1 MSDNSTIFV
10 EIKRMVQS
18 HEDLSLSRVSHTFEL
33 LHAALRN
40 IENLLSRYLDKQ
52 PKGASDTCDANEVVL
67 MCCDSEDKKPSIST
81 KIRIDNPDQLTQ
93 TFQEIDEA
101 LSKLSDLCPGYFS
114 KIFDSYSA
122 TMPFGGFEQTWTFV
136 LQAASGVRALF
147 LCIKEIISHFSVVSK
162 FPIPKAVMRFEEV
175 IASFITD
182 YEVGCLSSWT
192 HWQEQAFSLGTHR
205 QDWQSYSP
213 YMRNKRIS
221 PTIALVVS
229 STRQA
234 ILTMQRQTLSLPFL
248 LSIAQR
254 KQVEEITWVF
264 AHKLL
269 QASLMSIISTFV
281 RLPVSR
287 TRLWQWQVDFIYLVY
302 ATLDTLQSF
311 FPAGIEEHRNHPD
324 AISPILALL
333 LYIDFLLCMTTTTD
347 LDLVDRHIHQDVTPT
362 AKNPAP
368 LAIGTVSI
376 TSNTRFW
383 LERLRQRWFASSTTS
398 ERATSPHCIL
408 MKGSANSRS
417 SVATFN
423 LSFDLLALVGRVE
436 DEGGHRFVLSGS
448 ELDLFQQE
456 LANAQMQSGHI
467 ASNTSMAPATSA
479 SVASAAAAA
488 SAKNLASVAAS
499 STKVDPNAN
508 GIITS
513 DDKYTDRTANTVGP
527 GTPDTQQPLPLR
539 PQVGS
544 YQDVAVL
551 ACREVLF
558 SRLVTHLQDM
568 TAALAPTAAS
578 TAPTAMSWT
587 PLLLESDSTSTQVVA
602 VLLDCQYRVLL
613 HSGFFCA
620 EESQLTDPKCCQ
632 KVLESWIQSIRL
644 HRPEVIEPADGQQLF
659 PPLNEAEKDRI
670 PMLMS
675 TFSNYFYI

>member
-1 MSDNSTIFV
+1 MSDISSIFV

-18 HEDLSLSRVSHTFEL
+18 HEDLSLTRVSHTFEL
-33 LHAALRN
+33 VHGALRN
-40 IENLLSRYLDKQ
+40 SENLLSRYLEKH
-52 PKGASDTCDANEVVL
+52 PKRPSDTCDANEVVL
-67 MCCDSEDKKPSIST
+67 MCCDSEEKKPSICT
-81 KIRIDNPDQLTQ
+81 TIRIDNADQMGQ
-93 TFQEIDEA
+93 TFQDIDEA
-101 LSKLSDLCPGYFS
+101 LSKLSDLCPGFFS

-122 TMPFGGFEQTWTFV
+122 SMPFGGGEQTWTFV

-147 LCIKEIISHFSVVSK
+147 LCIKELISHCSLASK
-162 FPIPKAVMRFEEV
+162 LPMPKAVMRFEEV
-175 IASFITD
+175 IVSFITD
-182 YEVGCLSSWT
+182 YEIGCLSSWT

-234 ILTMQRQTLSLPFL
+234 IITMQRQTLSLPFL
-248 LSIAQR
+248 LSISQR
-254 KQVEEITWVF
+254 KQVEETTWGF

-287 TRLWQWQVDFIYLVY
+287 TRLWQWQVDFIYLIH

-311 FPAGIEEHRNHPD
+311 FPVGIEEHRNHQHT
-324 AISPILALL
+324 ISPILAQL
-333 LYIDFLLCMTTTTD
+333 LYIDFLLCITTTTD

-368 LAIGTVSI
+368 LTIGAASI

-383 LERLRQRWFASSTTS
+383 LERLRQRWYAPSMASEQTTS
-398 ERATSPHCIL
+398 HCIL
-408 MKGSANSRS
+408 MKSATSARPS
-417 SVATFN
+417 LAAFN

-436 DEGGHRFVLSGS
+436 DDGGHRFVLSAT
-448 ELDLFQQE
+448 ELDLFQRE
-456 LANAQMQSGHI
+456 LANAQMESGHI
-467 ASNTSMAPATSA
+467 TSNVAMTSATSA
-479 SVASAAAAA
+479 SVASAVAAA
-488 SAKNLASVAAS
+488 SAKNLASMAAS
-499 STKVDPNAN
+499 SAKVDPNASN
-508 GIITS
+508 GITS

-527 GTPDTQQPLPLR
+527 GTPDTLQPLLR
-539 PQVGS
+539 RQVDS
-544 YQDVAVL
+544 YQDVAAL

-558 SRLVTHLQDM
+558 SRFVTNLQDL

-578 TAPTAMSWT
+578 TVPTATSWT
-587 PLLLESDSTSTQVVA
+587 PLLLESDATTTQVVA
-602 VLLDCQYRVLL
+602 LLLDCQYRVLL
-613 HSGFFCA
+613 HSGFFSA
-620 EESQLTDPKCCQ
+620 EESQLADPKCCQ